1 MDKNIVVKDVSKEF
15 RFGGKVITALKSAA
29 FTLESG
35 TFNVIMGPS
44 GSGKS
49 TLVNLLGGLES
60 PTAGEITIG
69 DTMLHRL
76 NEKQLTLYR
85 RQQVGFIFQFFNLIP
100 NLSARENVELPL
112 EFNGIARAERQRRAI
127 ECLQLAELG
136 NERFNHN
143 PKRLSGGEQQRVAVA
158 RALAT
163 DPPLILADEPTGN
176 LDTKTGKAIVKML
189 KNLAYEQ
196 QKIVLVVTHDPAI
209 ANQADQLLQIND
221 GVVSCEKPSK
231 LFTGINSE

>member
-1 MDKNIVVKDVSKEF
+1 MVKSIVVKDVSKEF
-15 RFGGKVITALKSAA
+15 RFEGKVITALKNAE
-29 FTLESG
+29 FTLNAG

-60 PTAGEITIG
+60 PTTGEIKIG
-69 DTMLHRL
+69 DIMLHSL
-76 NEKQLTLYR
+76 TEQQLTMYR

-112 EFNGIARAERQRRAI
+112 EFNGIPRGERQRRAI
-127 ECLQLAELG
+127 DCLQLAELG
-136 NERFNHN
+136 SERFNHN

-158 RALAT
+158 RALAI

-176 LDTKTGKAIVKML
+176 LDTKTGKAIVKLL
-189 KNLAYEQ
+189 KNLAHER

-209 ANQADQLLQIND
+209 AEQADQVLQIND
-221 GVVSCEKPSK
+221 GIVTCEKPTKVLQS
-231 LFTGINSE
+231 